1 MFFFFQ
7 AEDGIRD
14 HCVTGVQTCALPISP
29 PEIDGAVATA
39 LVNDPGGGRA
49 TLGRSEGR
57 VQVISARE
65 KADER
70 TRPRGSGGAEE
81 GLGRRRI
88 ASGVFVVSGRRGV
101 DGAVRGARR
110 GIQFLDDE
118 KG

>member
-1 MFFFFQ
+1 M
-7 AEDGIRD
+7 
-14 HCVTGVQTCALPISP
+14 
-29 PEIDGAVATA
+29 
-39 LVNDPGGGRA
+39 
-49 TLGRSEGR
+49 GRSEGR

-118 KG
+118 KVFHHISKLR